1 MADFMSG
8 EEVIDVAKILL
19 KFLDHKDWQV
29 RHGGLLGVGVNEL
42 EGIFLID
49 LPRGEL
55 KQNYCPLEL
64 ITASNEHHSLS
75 IL

>member
-29 RHGGLLGVGVNEL
+29 RHGGLLGVGVDE
-42 EGIFLID
+42 
-49 LPRGEL
+49 
-55 KQNYCPLEL
+55 
-64 ITASNEHHSLS
+64 
-75 IL
+75 ILTRP